1 MRFEKNT
8 CETCSGYIEK
18 LARPGETIRC
28 SRCWNGEM
36 FARWKPVEWFAEI
49 ERLRAELAD
58 EIVTRN
64 RASAMYNAVEAE
76 RNQLKKELAEARA
89 TIKNLET
96 LQEVDA
102 GMIEWY
108 MMKGGI

>member
-49 ERLRAELAD
+49 ERLRAELA
-58 EIVTRN
+58 
-64 RASAMYNAVEAE
+64 A
-76 RNQLKKELAEARA
+76 ARA

>member
-1 MRFEKNT
+1 
-8 CETCSGYIEK
+8 
-18 LARPGETIRC
+18 
-28 SRCWNGEM
+28 M